1 MLRHDLP
8 RERPA
13 TMLRFSSPAA
23 PLRRL
28 ALGLALALAAPGA
41 HADPARISHLLHTDA
56 LFTILQ
62 KEGVAYGRDLAEE
75 MTGEPSDPGW
85 VAEVE
90 AIHAP
95 ARLQPAYQDIFAAAL
110 KGADQAAIET
120 WLTSDT
126 GKRVVEHEISARE
139 ALLDPDAEDAAIAAA
154 ETAQAQGDHRFAA
167 VERIIE
173 AAGLIEPNVVGGMN
187 ANLAFY
193 RAMAEGGAFPYEVT
207 ESDMLADVAAQEEE
221 IRADVTSWIQG
232 YLFLA
237 YGSLPADDLD
247 RIARFSAS
255 APGQALLR
263 AQFEG
268 FDLVYEE
275 SSAALGA
282 ALARRMTAAEL

>member
-1 MLRHDLP
+1 
-8 RERPA
+8 
-13 TMLRFSSPAA
+13 MLRFFLPA
-23 PLRRL
+23 PLFRRA
-28 ALGLALALAAPGA
+28 ALGLALVLAGQGAL
-41 HADPARISHLLHTDA
+41 ADPARISHLLHTDA
-56 LFTILQ
+56 LFAILQ
-62 KEGVAYGRDLAEE
+62 KEGVVYGRDLAEE

-95 ARLQPAYQDIFAAAL
+95 ARLRPGYDKAFADAL
-110 KGADQAAIET
+110 KGADQAAIEH
-120 WLTSDT
+120 WLASDT

-139 ALLDPDAEDAAIAAA
+139 ALLDPEAEDAAIAAA
-154 ETAQAQGDHRFAA
+154 ETAQARGDHRFAA
-167 VERIIE
+167 VQRIID

-193 RAMAEGGAFPYEVT
+193 RAMAAGGAFPYEVT
-207 ESDMLADVAAQEEE
+207 ESDMLADVASQEEE
-221 IRADVTSWIQG
+221 IRADVTSWIEG
-232 YLFLA
+232 YLYLA
-237 YGSLPADDLD
+237 YSSLSAGDLE

>member
-1 MLRHDLP
+1 
-8 RERPA
+8 
-13 TMLRFSSPAA
+13 MLRFFLPA
-23 PLRRL
+23 PLLRRA
-28 ALGLALALAAPGA
+28 ALGLALVLAGQGA
-41 HADPARISHLLHTDA
+41 FADPARISHLLHTDA

-75 MTGEPSDPGW
+75 MTGEASDPGW

-95 ARLQPAYQDIFAAAL
+95 ARLRPGYDKTFADAL
-110 KGADQAAIET
+110 KGADQAAIEH
-120 WLTSDT
+120 WLASDT

-139 ALLDPDAEDAAIAAA
+139 ALLDPEAEDAAIAAA
-154 ETAQAQGDHRFAA
+154 ATAQARGDHRFAA
-167 VERIIE
+167 VQRIID

-193 RAMAEGGAFPYEVT
+193 RAMAAGGAFPYEVT
-207 ESDMLADVAAQEEE
+207 ESDMLADVASQEEE
-221 IRADVTSWIQG
+221 IRADVTSWIEG

-237 YGSLPADDLD
+237 YSSLSAGDLE
-247 RIARFSAS
+247 RIVRFSAS

>member
-1 MLRHDLP
+1 MS
-8 RERPA
+8 
-13 TMLRFSSPAA
+13 RFSFPAA
-23 PLRRL
+23 SRLPRL
-28 ALGLALALAAPGA
+28 ALFLALALAAPGA

-56 LFTILQ
+56 LFSILQ
-62 KEGVAYGRDLAEE
+62 KEGVVYGRDLAQE
-75 MTGEPSDPGW
+75 MTGEPADTGW

-95 ARLQPAYQDIFAAAL
+95 DRLMPAYQDTFAAAL

-120 WLTSDT
+120 WLTSET

-154 ETAQAQGDHRFAA
+154 ETAEARGDHRFAA

-173 AAGLIEPNVVGGMN
+173 TAGLIEPNVVGGLN

-207 ESDMLADVAAQEEE
+207 ESDMLADVASQEEE
-221 IRADVTSWIQG
+221 IRADVTSWIKG

-237 YGSLPADDLD
+237 YGSLSTDDLD